1 MEAWAARGIRGEK
14 LGGLSARKCVAV
26 RYASLSFSRRLRRR
40 REKLVLQPARPPFLL
55 ASDGLVG
62 LGCEG
67 NVWFSARLCRLG
79 PSRCRVWCPGGACK
93 VEAARPQWNKVLQA
107 LFHLVVTCSGVGD
120 KPVGW
125 ELFRSGDRVGAS
137 DLDDSCTGVPTG
149 ARTCS
154 VLQPGLVQSAG
165 CWLCGCVVGGF
176 ALLPRWLPATRAD
189 PEPGRHGVWPRLM
202 SLHGVSV
209 PILRVGF
216 FFCGS
221 F

>member
-1 MEAWAARGIRGEK
+1 MLCSPSLMTDAWRSDRINASNEKGVCTGSAHRLGSKLQRQVQARQPNDLIPRT
-14 LGGLSARKCVAV
+14 LSKP
-26 RYASLSFSRRLRRR
+26 LSFSRRLRRR

-67 NVWFSARLCRLG
+67 NLWFSARLCRLG

-137 DLDDSCTGVPTG
+137 DLDGSCTGVPTG
-149 ARTCS
+149 ARTC
-154 VLQPGLVQSAG
+154 
-165 CWLCGCVVGGF
+165 
-176 ALLPRWLPATRAD
+176 
-189 PEPGRHGVWPRLM
+189 
-202 SLHGVSV
+202 
-209 PILRVGF
+209 
-216 FFCGS
+216 
-221 F
+221 

>member
-1 MEAWAARGIRGEK
+1 MK
-14 LGGLSARKCVAV
+14 LGTTRAFTESPCLSEVESFGELVQLTSHHRSHLTH
-26 RYASLSFSRRLRRR
+26 ASLSFSRRLRRR
-40 REKLVLQPARPPFLL
+40 GEKLVLQPARPPFLL

-93 VEAARPQWNKVLQA
+93 VEAAQPQWNKVLQA

-137 DLDDSCTGVPTG
+137 DLDGSCTGVPTG
-149 ARTCS
+149 ARTC
-154 VLQPGLVQSAG
+154 
-165 CWLCGCVVGGF
+165 
-176 ALLPRWLPATRAD
+176 
-189 PEPGRHGVWPRLM
+189 
-202 SLHGVSV
+202 
-209 PILRVGF
+209 
-216 FFCGS
+216 
-221 F
+221 